1 MGNTAAGDDFR
12 DNSGDDSGDDSVR
25 LLVLLELGGQPDLL
39 LGGEALKGLKFPV
52 EALHL
57 LPQVDVVVLQV
68 GGGGQGSVMGCP
80 GP

>member
-1 MGNTAAGDDFR
+1 MGNTAP
-12 DNSGDDSGDDSVR
+12 GDDSGDDSVR

-39 LGGEALKGLKFPV
+39 LGGEALEGLKLPV

-68 GGGGQGSVMGCP
+68 GGGGQGP
-80 GP
+80 GGPGGEARG